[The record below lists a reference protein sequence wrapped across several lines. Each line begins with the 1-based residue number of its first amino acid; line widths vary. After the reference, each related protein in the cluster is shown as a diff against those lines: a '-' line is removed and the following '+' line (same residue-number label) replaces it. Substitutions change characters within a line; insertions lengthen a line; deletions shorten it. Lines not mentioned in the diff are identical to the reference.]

1 MLASLFS
8 LIALG
13 FLCPSLSLADT
24 PRVDV
29 VKTPAGGIQPQAVV
43 DDRGVIHLIYFKGEP
58 GWGDLFYVRRDPDT
72 KRFSEPLR
80 VDSEPGSVI
89 ATGTIRGGQ
98 IALGKG
104 GRIHVAWNGSGKTTL
119 KNAAGGTPMLYTRL

>member
-1 MLASLFS
+1 MLARLFH
-8 LIALG
+8 LVALVC
-13 FLCPSLSLADT
+13 LCPSMGLAVN
-24 PRVDV
+24 PHVDV

-43 DDRGVIHLIYFKGEP
+43 DEQGVVHLIYFKGEP

-80 VDSEPGSVI
+80 VNSQPGSGI

-98 IALGKG
+98 LALGKG
-104 GRIHVAWNGSGKTTL
+104 GRLHVA
-119 KNAAGGTPMLYTRL
+119 